1 MSSFPVPS
9 WPQPAIRGWFLRHI
23 QLGVDQQYSI
33 SSLAKLNPAD
43 LPGFVQASPVAV
55 KYLRLL
61 GSLDWDHLPERPDN
75 RFSPDLRALPYAPF
89 IAACL
94 VRIDQHL
101 PYMADLRDYL
111 VENPALL
118 WVLGFP
124 LKPSRQ
130 YPWGFD
136 AETSLPTHRHF
147 SRLLRTIPDHSLQ
160 FLLNSSVTLIRDEL
174 APMLGSDCRF
184 GDCISLDTKHIIAW
198 VKENNPKAYIH
209 EGRYDKT
216 KQPVG
221 DPDCRLGCKGKTN
234 QRKKHDAVE
243 SFPVP
248 TPLKNPVPADNLEI
262 GEYYWGYG
270 SGVVA
275 TKIPDWG
282 EFVLAELTQP
292 FDQPDVSYFNPLMEQ
307 VEHCLGFKPRFGALD
322 AAFDAFYVY
331 EYFNNSGGFAAVP
344 FVERGRRGK
353 RLFDEEGAPFCQA
366 GRPMTLKY
374 TFLCKTTLIPHE
386 RGRYVCPLLHPTKTR
401 EIRRVE
407 PVETCP
413 IQHKNWEKG
422 GCISTIAT
430 SPGARLRYQLDRESE
445 AYKKVYKQRTATE
458 RINSQAVEFGIE
470 RPKLRNRVSI
480 TNQNT
485 LTYILINLHALQR
498 IRQRRRVE
506 LAETLAERG
515 QAVSA

>member
-1 MSSFPVPS
+1 MSNFPVLS
-9 WPQPAIRGWFLRHI
+9 WPQPAVHGWFLRLF
-23 QLGVDQQYSI
+23 QPSTNQQHSI

-43 LPGFVQASPVAV
+43 LPGFVQASPVAM
-55 KYLRLL
+55 KYLDLF
-61 GSLDWDHLPERPDN
+61 GSLDWVHLPERPDN
-75 RFSPDLRALPYAPF
+75 RFSPDIRALPYAPF
-89 IAACL
+89 MAACL
-94 VRIDQHL
+94 VKIDQHL

-111 VENPALL
+111 IENPALL

-124 LKPSRQ
+124 LKPSHQ

-136 AETSLPTHRHF
+136 AEASLPTHRHF
-147 SRLLRTIPDHSLQ
+147 SRLLRILPNHSLQ
-160 FLLNSSVTLIRDEL
+160 FLLNSAVTLIRNTL
-174 APMLGSDCRF
+174 APMRGSDCRF

-234 QRKKHDAVE
+234 QRKKHNAVE
-243 SFPVP
+243 SIPVP
-248 TPLKNPVPADNLEI
+248 TPLKNPVSADNLKI

-307 VEHCLGFKPRFGALD
+307 VEQCLGFKPRFGALD

-331 EYFNNSGGFAAVP
+331 EYFHNSGGFAAVP
-344 FVERGRRGK
+344 FVERGRKGK
-353 RLFDEEGAPFCQA
+353 RLFDENGAPFCQA
-366 GRPMTLKY
+366 GYPMTLKY
-374 TFLCKTTLIPHE
+374 TFLCETTLIPHE
-386 RGRYVCPLLHPTKTR
+386 RGRYVCPLIHPTKTG
-401 EIRRVE
+401 EG
-407 PVETCP
+407 CP

-470 RPKLRNRVSI
+470 RPKLRNRTSI

-498 IRQRRRVE
+498 IRQR
-506 LAETLAERG
+506 LAERE
-515 QAVSA
+515 QASSA

>member
-1 MSSFPVPS
+1 MSNFPVPS
-9 WPQPAIRGWFLRHI
+9 WLQPAAVGWFL
-23 QLGVDQQYSI
+23 QLFQAPTRQQPSLM
-33 SSLAKLNPAD
+33 SLAKLKSAD
-43 LPGFVQASPVAV
+43 LPGFVQASPVAM
-55 KYLRLL
+55 KYLDLL
-61 GSLDWDHLPERPDN
+61 GSLDWVHLPERPDN
-75 RFSPDLRALPYAPF
+75 RFSPDVRALPYAPF
-89 IAACL
+89 VAACL
-94 VRIDQHL
+94 VKIDQHL
-101 PYMADLRDYL
+101 PYMADLRNYL
-111 VENPALL
+111 TENPALL
-118 WVLGFP
+118 WALGFP

-136 AETSLPTHRHF
+136 AQASLPTHRHF
-147 SRLLRTIPDHSLQ
+147 SRLLRTLPNHCLQ
-160 FLLNSSVTLIRDEL
+160 FLLNSSVTLIRDAL
-174 APMLGSDCRF
+174 APTLGSDCQF

-234 QRKKHDAVE
+234 QRKKHNAVE
-243 SFPVP
+243 SIPVS
-248 TPLKNPVPADNLEI
+248 TPLTNPIPADKLEI

-275 TKIPDWG
+275 TKVPDWG

-292 FDQPDVSYFNPLMEQ
+292 FNQPDVSYFNPLMEQ
-307 VEHCLGFKPRFGALD
+307 AECCLGFKPRFGALD

-331 EYFNNSGGFAAVP
+331 EYFQNSDGFAAVP
-344 FVERGRRGK
+344 FVERVRKGK
-353 RLFDEEGAPFCQA
+353 RTFDENGAPFCQA

-374 TFLCKTTLIPHE
+374 TFQCKTTLIPHE
-386 RGRYVCPLLHPTKTR
+386 RGRYVCLLLHPTKTR
-401 EIRRVE
+401 EV
-407 PVETCP
+407 CP
-413 IQHKNWEKG
+413 IQHENWKKG
-422 GCISTIAT
+422 GCVSTIAT

-445 AYKKVYKQRTATE
+445 AYKQVYKQRTATE

-470 RPKLRNRVSI
+470 RPKLRNRDSI

-498 IRQRRRVE
+498 IRQR
-506 LAETLAERG
+506 LAKRG
-515 QAVSA
+515 QASSA

>member
-1 MSSFPVPS
+1 MFNIPVLY
-9 WPQPAIRGWFLRHI
+9 WPRPAVRGWFLH
-23 QLGVDQQYSI
+23 LFESPTSQQPSI
-33 SSLAKLNPAD
+33 SSLAKLNPVH
-43 LPGFVQASPVAV
+43 LPAFVQASPVAM
-55 KYLRLL
+55 KYLGLL

-75 RFSPDLRALPYAPF
+75 RFSPDIRALPYAPF
-89 IAACL
+89 LAACL
-94 VRIDQHL
+94 VKIDQHL

-124 LKPSRQ
+124 LKASRQ

-136 AETSLPTHRHF
+136 AQASLPTHRHF
-147 SRLLRTIPDHSLQ
+147 SRLLRTLPNRCLQ
-160 FLLNSSVTLIRDEL
+160 FLLNSSVTMIRQAL
-174 APMLGSDCRF
+174 APMLGADCRF

-198 VKENNPKAYIH
+198 VKENNPKAYIY

-216 KQPVG
+216 KKPAG

-234 QRKKHDAVE
+234 QRKKHNAVE
-243 SFPVP
+243 SIPVP
-248 TPLKNPVPADNLEI
+248 TPLKNPLPADKLEI

-270 SGVVA
+270 SGLVA

-282 EFVLAELTQP
+282 EFVLAEFTQP

-307 VEHCLGFKPRFGALD
+307 VERCLGFKPRFGALD

-331 EYFNNSGGFAAVP
+331 EYFNHSDGFAAVP
-344 FVERGRRGK
+344 FVQRGRTSK
-353 RLFDEEGAPFCQA
+353 RIFDQDGTPLCQA

-374 TFLCKTTLIPHE
+374 TFMCKTTLILHE
-386 RGRYVCPLLHPTKTR
+386 RGRYVCPLLHSTKTG
-401 EIRRVE
+401 EV
-407 PVETCP
+407 CP

-430 SPGARLRYQLDRESE
+430 SPGAKLRYQLDRESE
-445 AYKKVYKQRTATE
+445 AYKQVYKQRTATE

-470 RPKLRNRVSI
+470 RPKLRNRDSI

-498 IRQRRRVE
+498 IRQR
-506 LAETLAERG
+506 LAERG
-515 QAVSA
+515 QASSA

>member
-1 MSSFPVPS
+1 MFHFPVLS
-9 WPQPAIRGWFLRHI
+9 WPQPAVRDWFLHRFHATTS
-23 QLGVDQQYSI
+23 QQPFI
-33 SSLAKLNPAD
+33 SSLAKLNPAN
-43 LPGFVQASPVAV
+43 LPGFVQASPVAM

-61 GSLDWDHLPERPDN
+61 GSLDWEHLPERPDN
-75 RFSPDLRALPYAPF
+75 RFSPEVRALPYAPF
-89 IAACL
+89 LAACL
-94 VRIDQHL
+94 VKIDQHL

-130 YPWGFD
+130 SPWGFD
-136 AETSLPTHRHF
+136 AQASLPTHRHF
-147 SRLLRTIPDHSLQ
+147 SRLLRSIPNRSLQ
-160 FLLNSSVTLIRDEL
+160 FLLNSSVSMIRETL
-174 APMLGSDCRF
+174 APMLGSDYRF

-216 KQPVG
+216 KQPAG

-234 QRKKHDAVE
+234 QRKKHNAVE
-243 SFPVP
+243 SIPVP
-248 TPLKNPVPADNLEI
+248 TPLTNPVPADKLDI

-275 TKIPDWG
+275 TKVPDWG

-307 VEHCLGFKPRFGALD
+307 VVCCLGFKPRFGALD

-331 EYFNNSGGFAAVP
+331 EYFHNAGGFAAVP
-344 FVERGRRGK
+344 FVERGGKGK
-353 RLFDEEGAPFCQA
+353 RLFDEQGAPLCQA
-366 GRPMTLKY
+366 ERPMTLKY
-374 TFLCKTTLIPHE
+374 TFQCKTTLIPHE
-386 RGRYVCPLLHPTKTR
+386 RGRYVCPLLHPTKTG
-401 EIRRVE
+401 EA
-407 PVETCP
+407 CP

-430 SPGARLRYQLDRESE
+430 SPGARLRYQLDREGD
-445 AYKKVYKQRTATE
+445 AYKQVYKQRTATE

-470 RPKLRNRVSI
+470 RPKLRNRNSI
-480 TNQNT
+480 TNQNS

-498 IRQRRRVE
+498 IRQR
-506 LAETLAERG
+506 LAERG
-515 QAVSA
+515 QASSA